1 MSNWKY
7 FTEDELKCKHTGL
20 CDMDWAFMQ
29 TIERVRERCG
39 FPFKVSSAYRSPEH
53 PIEAAKKSPGA
64 HASGKAMDILIKGE
78 QAMTLV
84 RIALEEGIYRIGVAQ
99 KGDYNS
105 RFIHL
110 DMDISRP
117 SPRIWSY

>member
-1 MSNWKY
+1 MYKY

-29 TIERVRERCG
+29 TVERIRERCG

-53 PIEAAKKSPGA
+53 PIEAKKGS
-64 HASGKAMDILIKGE
+64 HRHHYSDKAMDILVNGE

-84 RIALEEGIYRIGVAQ
+84 KIALEEGINRIGVAQ
-99 KGDYNS
+99 KGDRAS

-110 DMDISRP
+110 DMDNSRAT
-117 SPRIWSY
+117 PRIWSY